1 MSNVRRSLLILMTDA
16 SKTPFIFAHEFFDAL
31 PIHAF
36 QSIAPVQNATVL
48 ETPTGPLPLSGR
60 ASQVRKSQWRE
71 LVVTP
76 TPPPSVLNPKPRA
89 DPPPPDFELSIAK
102 ASTPP
107 ALLLPTLS
115 ARYRALLPTPDSIVE
130 ISPESHSYAA
140 EFARRIGG
148 SHRGTTAASMAS
160 MQSMKQ
166 EPSGAALILDYGPLD
181 TIPRNTLRGIRAHQ
195 QVSPFSSPGLV
206 DLSADVDFTALA
218 EAATGASEGVEVHG
232 PVEQGFWL
240 ENVGIRERLQMLC
253 RGIDKKIGPTS
264 DEKDN
269 KRKQAQKAVDRLVER
284 GGGGMGRIYKA
295 MAIIPE
301 NSGKRR
307 PVGFGG
313 IVQS

>member
-1 MSNVRRSLLILMTDA
+1 M
-16 SKTPFIFAHEFFDAL
+16 
-31 PIHAF
+31 
-36 QSIAPVQNATVL
+36 L
-48 ETPTGPLPLSGR
+48 ETPTGPLPLSGA
-60 ASQVRKSQWRE
+60 ASQARKPQWRE

-76 TPPPSVLNPKPRA
+76 TPPPSVLNPKPRS
-89 DPPPPDFELSIAK
+89 DPPPPDFQLSVAK

-115 ARYRALLPTPDSIVE
+115 ARYRALLPTTGSVIEV
-130 ISPESHSYAA
+130 SPASHSYAA

-148 SHRGTTAASMAS
+148 SNRGSTASLTASMES
-160 MQSMKQ
+160 IKQ
-166 EPSGAALILDYGPLD
+166 EPSGAALILDYGPLE
-181 TIPRNTLRGIRAHQ
+181 TIPANTLRGIRAHQ

-218 EAATGASEGVEVHG
+218 EAATGASEGIEVHG

-240 ENVGIRERLQMLC
+240 ESVGIRERLQMLC
-253 RGIDKKIGPTS
+253 RGIDKDLEMLS
-264 DEKDN
+264 DEKEH
-269 KRKQAQKAVDRLVER
+269 KKQQAQKAVERLIER

-313 IVQS
+313 NVQVVS